1 MKWTKLLS
9 FFKANH
15 QLKIL
20 TYLSYLDHFWPTN
33 AYPLKIG
40 LIVFKIYL
48 SQYGKHV
55 TIPKLRLFIRKVN
68 L

>member
-20 TYLSYLDHFWPTN
+20 TYLSYLDNFWPTN
-33 AYPLKIG
+33 AYPSKKCLN
-40 LIVFKIYL
+40 VSKIYL
-48 SQYGKHV
+48 SQYGKHI
-55 TIPKLRLFIRKVN
+55 TIPKLRFFIRKAN